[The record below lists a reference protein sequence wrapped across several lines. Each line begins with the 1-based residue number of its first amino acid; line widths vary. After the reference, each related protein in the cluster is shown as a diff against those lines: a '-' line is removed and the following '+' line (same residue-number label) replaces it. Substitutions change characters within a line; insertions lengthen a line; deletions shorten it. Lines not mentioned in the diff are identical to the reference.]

1 MRLALAE
8 RSVRGDRNRVSVRID
23 FQPIGRHVKGQQG
36 QTLLQIARE
45 AGVGI
50 ASLCGGRGVCGAC
63 RVQILEGSVRPPTSR
78 EREAFSAQELA
89 SGYRLAC
96 LIRPR
101 GDLKVHIP
109 PRTLTT
115 EQRLQIEGQLRPA
128 DVAPAVRGIA
138 VRLSQP
144 TLTDLRADVTRLTD
158 ALRQEPGVEGATVD
172 AALLRQLSDQLRHEE
187 WAAIVGLRG
196 HEVVSFH
203 AADRGPLGLAVDLGT
218 TKVAGYLL
226 DLTTGETLGADA
238 IMNPQI
244 PYGEDVMARITYALQ
259 GVDGRDTLQ
268 QAIVEGLNHLA
279 QGLCTRA
286 GRRPDEVAEAVVVG
300 NTAMHHLFLGLPVG
314 QLGLSPYVPAVADA
328 LDVKARDLGLALAP
342 GAYVHL
348 LPNIAGFV
356 GADHVAMLLAT
367 GLWEEEGNVLGLDIG
382 TNTEVALKAGG
393 RLLTCSTASGPAFE
407 GAHIRFGMRAA
418 TGAIER
424 VRLADS
430 RVEVQTIGGAP
441 AVGLC
446 GSGILDAVAQLR
458 RAEVLDRR
466 GKMMAHPRTRQGEK
480 GPEFVLVDAAESGVN
495 EDITISRAD
504 VSQIQLA
511 KGAMRAGVHIL
522 LQEAGLTEADLEG
535 VVVAGAFGTYIDL
548 GSAVTIGM
556 LPPLPLDRFQQVGNA
571 AGMGARLALISTVQ
585 RAKALDIA
593 RRAKYVELT
602 NSDRFANEFARA
614 MYLE

>member
-1 MRLALAE
+1 M
-8 RSVRGDRNRVSVRID
+8 SVRID
-23 FQPIGRHVKGQQG
+23 FQPIGRHVEGREG
-36 QTLLQIARE
+36 QTILHIARE

-50 ASLCGGRGVCGAC
+50 ASLCGGRGTCGAC
-63 RVQILEGSVRPPTSR
+63 RVQILEGTLEPPTSQ

-89 SGYRLAC
+89 AGYRLAC
-96 LIRPR
+96 LTRPV
-101 GDLKVHIP
+101 GDVKVHIP

-115 EQRLQIEGQLRPA
+115 EQRLQIEGQSRLA
-128 DVAPAVRGIA
+128 DVAPAVRGVA
-138 VRLSQP
+138 VRLSKP
-144 TLTDLRADVTRLTD
+144 TLTDLRSDVTRLTD
-158 ALRQEPGVEGATVD
+158 ALRQELGLDGVTVD
-172 AALLRQLSDQLRHEE
+172 AVLLRQLSHQLRHEE
-187 WAAIVGLRG
+187 WAATVGLRG

-203 AADRGPLGLAVDLGT
+203 SARCGPLGLAVDLGT

-244 PYGEDVMARITYALQ
+244 SYGEDVMARITHALHQ
-259 GVDGRDTLQ
+259 EDGRDTLQ
-268 QAIVEGLNHLA
+268 RVIVEGLNHLA
-279 QGLCTRA
+279 QGLCARA
-286 GRRPDEVAEAVVVG
+286 GRRPDEIAEAVVVG
-300 NTAMHHLFLGLPVG
+300 NTAMHHLFLGLPVS

-348 LPNIAGFV
+348 LSNIAGFV

-367 GLWEEEGNVLGLDIG
+367 GLWEEDQIVLGLDIG
-382 TNTEVALKAGG
+382 TNTEVALKAGD

-430 RVEVQTIGGAP
+430 RVEYQTIGNTP
-441 AVGLC
+441 PVGLC

-458 RAEVLDRR
+458 LAEVLDRR
-466 GKMMAHPRTRQGEK
+466 GKMNAHPRTRQGEK
-480 GPEFVLVDAAESGVN
+480 GLEFVLVDAAESGVSQ
-495 EDITISRAD
+495 DITISRAD
-504 VSQIQLA
+504 VSEIQLA
-511 KGAMRAGVHIL
+511 KGAMRAGVRIL
-522 LQEAGLTEADLEG
+522 LQEAGLTEADVEG

-548 GSAVTIGM
+548 RSAVTIGM

-571 AGMGARLALISTVQ
+571 AGMGARLALVSTAQ
-585 RAKALDIA
+585 RAKAVEIA
-593 RRAKYVELT
+593 DRAEYIELT
-602 NSDRFANEFARA
+602 SSDDFATEFARA